1 MKIYTKVVIDLKTDQ
16 VIEQESY
23 EYQGP
28 IAQCISFGK
37 QESKSEPTQLP
48 TWSPEQQQV
57 FQTLWPKIMEGLG
70 KGGVPSYPGQMSVPR
85 TPEEQ
90 NYFNLA
96 DPLVS
101 SRMTEDLYQQGIR
114 APAMREWEQ
123 FTKPEIQESYAGPGY
138 WGSARAEGVA
148 QGAENL
154 ATNLAGQRAQLA
166 YADEQ
171 QRRAVMEKA
180 APYSREIQQ
189 EKIMGDFQRWLSG
202 ETVGGKKM
210 TAYSPFMQLAFQ
222 LLGLTPFTYGQ
233 KSESTGFNLGI
244 MSGYSGGK
252 IGG

>member
-1 MKIYTKVVIDLKTDQ
+1 MIDLKTDQ

-37 QESKSEPTQLP
+37 QESKSEPVQKDV
-48 TWSPEQQQV
+48 WNPEQLKV
-57 FQTLWPKIMEGLG
+57 FQALWPQIQRGLG
-70 KGGVPSYPGQMSVPR
+70 KVPSYPGAMFVPR
-85 TPEEQ
+85 TPEEEA
-90 NYFNLA
+90 YFGLA
-96 DPLVS
+96 DPTVS
-101 SRMTEDLYQQGIR
+101 ARMTEDLYQQGIR